1 MVSISDFEPVIP
13 RARLGFIIPAS
24 NRMVEPQ
31 VQHFCPDD
39 VVPHFARAGI
49 TNRHSAPLSE
59 LKQRI
64 TYQAELLGDSK
75 VNVVVLQCTGT
86 SMGDGPEA
94 EEEVVKAMAEAS
106 GAEALSTARCV
117 TSALAAIQA
126 TKLVFVSESKE
137 AGHSKKER
145 YLKGQGYELVK
156 SKGMGLPGSDYSCT
170 TPSEYWFEAM
180 IEMRDP
186 AAEAYFISCANV
198 HATYKIPKLEELLGA
213 PVLTS
218 NQAALWC
225 ALRTAGIGDDI
236 PGLGSLFR
244 FQLESRIAAAAE

>member
-1 MVSISDFEPVIP
+1 MISISDYEPVVP

-31 VQHFCPDD
+31 VQHFCPDG

-49 TNRHSAPLSE
+49 TNRHAAPLAE

-64 TYQAELLGDSK
+64 AYQAELLGDSK
-75 VNVVVLQCTGT
+75 VDVVVLQCTGT

-94 EEEVVKAMAEAS
+94 EQEVVAAMAEAA
-106 GAEALSTARCV
+106 GTAALSTARCV
-117 TSALAAIQA
+117 TAALNALGAR
-126 TKLVFVSESKE
+126 KLVFASESKE
-137 AGHSKKER
+137 AGHAKKER
-145 YLKGQGYELVK
+145 YLEGEGYELVR
-156 SKGMGLPGSDYSCT
+156 SKGMALPGSDYSCT
-170 TPSEYWFEAM
+170 TPAEYWFDALG
-180 IEMRDP
+180 EMKDA
-186 AAEAYFISCANV
+186 AAEAFFISCANV
-198 HATYKIPKLEELLGA
+198 HATYKIPELEEALGA

-225 ALRTAGIGDDI
+225 ALRTAGIEDDI

-244 FQLESRIAAAAE
+244 HQMTATAAAAE